1 MNLPNKLT
9 VSRFALTVA
18 FLIAFFCERIPF
30 NETVALVM
38 FCLGGIT
45 DWLDGVIARRWKLI
59 TNFGILMDPLAD
71 KILVCSAFISFVE
84 RRETGMEAWMVVTI
98 VARELAITGLRLLA
112 ASKNKVLAAESLGK
126 HKTISQITTIISI
139 LVLLAYPQW
148 GLFGK
153 LFAFDIAGHAWV
165 WWFAGMSKWLAVTLT
180 IFSGATYLWRNRAV
194 YLDET

>member
-9 VSRFALTVA
+9 VSRFALTAAFLVA
-18 FLIAFFCERIPF
+18 FFTEQLPF
-30 NETVALVM
+30 NETWALVF

-45 DWLDGVIARRWKLI
+45 DFLDGEIARRRKLI

-71 KILVCSAFISFVE
+71 KILVCSAFIAFVE
-84 RRETGMEAWMVVTI
+84 FRLIEAWMVVLI

-112 ASKNKVLAAESLGK
+112 ASKNQVLAAESFGK

-148 GLFGK
+148 GAFGK
-153 LFAFDIAGHAWV
+153 LFGFEIAGRAWV
-165 WWFAGMSKWLAVTLT
+165 LLFSTIAMWFTVSLT
-180 IFSGATYLWRNRAV
+180 IFSGAMYLWRNRAV